1 MSRVLKIMS
10 VAVVL
15 FLAYMWISVLTK
27 SCNKEK
33 EEQVKVEQQTDKG
46 DEFSEEEFFAEE
58 GDTTVT
64 AEPVDY
70 KEIDET
76 IEKTVDKTQQN
87 NGDGAVEKETP
98 PVEQNGNKKQV
109 NQQAPAPVAKPAI
122 KPKAPATKQPPA
134 DEVKKP
140 EKLSVPIKKA
150 PEAIT
155 KPSNNNASSSA
166 GNFIVV
172 AGNYLV
178 EDNANTMLQKLKKNG
193 FSNAEKVVFDL
204 SEFFTV
210 VAGRYSSQEAAAKT
224 INNLKSKG
232 IDAYLHR
239 KK

>member
-87 NGDGAVEKETP
+87 NGDGAIAKETP
-98 PVEQNGNKKQV
+98 PVEQPANKKQV
-109 NQQAPAPVAKPAI
+109 TQQAPAPVAKPAI
-122 KPKAPATKQPPA
+122 KPKAPAIRQAPA
-134 DEVKKP
+134 DEVKKQ
-140 EKLSVPIKKA
+140 EKLSIPIKKA
-150 PEAIT
+150 PEAIA
-155 KPSNNNASSSA
+155 KPSQNEGSSSS
-166 GNFIVV
+166 GSYIVV

-193 FSNAEKVVFDL
+193 FNNAEKVVFDL

-210 VAGRYSSQEAAAKT
+210 VAGRYASQEAAAKT

>member
-1 MSRVLKIMS
+1 MS

-58 GDTTVT
+58 GDTTGT

-87 NGDGAVEKETP
+87 NGDGAIAKETP
-98 PVEQNGNKKQV
+98 PVEQPANKKQV
-109 NQQAPAPVAKPAI
+109 TQQAPAPVAKPAI
-122 KPKAPATKQPPA
+122 KPKAPAVRQAPA
-134 DEVKKP
+134 DEVKKQ
-140 EKLSVPIKKA
+140 EKLSIPIKKA
-150 PEAIT
+150 PEAIA
-155 KPSNNNASSSA
+155 KPSRNEGSSSS
-166 GNFIVV
+166 GSYIVV

-193 FSNAEKVVFDL
+193 FNNAEKVVFDL

-210 VAGRYSSQEAAAKT
+210 VAGRYASQEAAAKT

>member
-33 EEQVKVEQQTDKG
+33 EEQVKVEEQTDKG
-46 DEFSEEEFFAEE
+46 DEFSEEEFFAED
-58 GDTTVT
+58 GDTTGT
-64 AEPVDY
+64 SEPVDY
-70 KEIDET
+70 KEIDAT

-87 NGDGAVEKETP
+87 NEAEAVEEETP
-98 PVEQNGNKKQV
+98 AVEQPKNQKQV
-109 NQQAPAPVAKPAI
+109 SPQTPAPVAKPAV

-134 DEVKKP
+134 DEVKKT

-150 PEAIT
+150 PEPKSQTAEPNT
-155 KPSNNNASSSA
+155 GGSSGS
-166 GNFIVV
+166 FIVV

-178 EDNANTMLQKLKKNG
+178 EENANTMLQKLKKNG

-210 VAGRYSSQEAAAKT
+210 VAGRYSSQEAAAKS

>member
-1 MSRVLKIMS
+1 MS

-58 GDTTVT
+58 GDTTGT

-87 NGDGAVEKETP
+87 NGDGAIAKETP
-98 PVEQNGNKKQV
+98 PVEQPANKKQV
-109 NQQAPAPVAKPAI
+109 TQQAPAPVAKPAI
-122 KPKAPATKQPPA
+122 KPKAPAIRQAPA
-134 DEVKKP
+134 DEVKKQ
-140 EKLSVPIKKA
+140 EKLSIPIKKA
-150 PEAIT
+150 PEAIA
-155 KPSNNNASSSA
+155 KPSRNEGSSSS
-166 GNFIVV
+166 GSYIVV

-193 FSNAEKVVFDL
+193 FNNAEKVVFDL

-210 VAGRYSSQEAAAKT
+210 VAGRYASQEAAAKT

>member
-1 MSRVLKIMS
+1 MS

-58 GDTTVT
+58 GDTTGT

-87 NGDGAVEKETP
+87 NGDGAIAKETP
-98 PVEQNGNKKQV
+98 PVEQPANKKQV
-109 NQQAPAPVAKPAI
+109 TQQAPAPVAKPAI
-122 KPKAPATKQPPA
+122 KPKAPAIRQAPA
-134 DEVKKP
+134 DEVKKQ
-140 EKLSVPIKKA
+140 EKLSIPIKKA
-150 PEAIT
+150 PEAIA
-155 KPSNNNASSSA
+155 KPSQNEGSSSS
-166 GNFIVV
+166 GSYIVV

-193 FSNAEKVVFDL
+193 FNNAEKVVFDL

-210 VAGRYSSQEAAAKT
+210 VAGRYASQEAAAKT

>member
-1 MSRVLKIMS
+1 MS

-58 GDTTVT
+58 SDTTGA

-87 NGDGAVEKETP
+87 NGTATEEKETP
-98 PVEQNGNKKQV
+98 TIKQPEKKNQV
-109 NQQAPAPVAKPAI
+109 NKETPAPVAKPAI
-122 KPKAPATKQPPA
+122 KPKAPAVRQAPA

-140 EKLSVPIKKA
+140 EKLGIPIKKA
-150 PEAIT
+150 PEAIA
-155 KPSNNNASSSA
+155 KPSRNEGSSSS
-166 GNFIVV
+166 GSYIVV

-193 FSNAEKVVFDL
+193 FNNAEKVVFDL

-210 VAGRYSSQEAAAKT
+210 VAGRYASQEAAAKT

>member
-87 NGDGAVEKETP
+87 NGDGAVEKKLLPLSKTEIK
-98 PVEQNGNKKQV
+98 NK
-109 NQQAPAPVAKPAI
+109 
-122 KPKAPATKQPPA
+122 
-134 DEVKKP
+134 
-140 EKLSVPIKKA
+140 
-150 PEAIT
+150 
-155 KPSNNNASSSA
+155 
-166 GNFIVV
+166 
-172 AGNYLV
+172 
-178 EDNANTMLQKLKKNG
+178 
-193 FSNAEKVVFDL
+193 
-204 SEFFTV
+204 
-210 VAGRYSSQEAAAKT
+210 
-224 INNLKSKG
+224 
-232 IDAYLHR
+232 
-239 KK
+239 